1 MNDYYDITAKV
12 DDRTADGWK
21 GLNRDRQMAMAAPLL
36 RQMLAD
42 RCKLV
47 AHTETTEISGYAL
60 VVGKH
65 GIKMRLVPTDEPA
78 PKNVDKI
85 TGGALLLYTPPH
97 PDGKRSLTFVHTT
110 MASLTASFGYSIV
123 DKTGLQD
130 EYDFELPKIDTGPV
144 DDSAPPPAPDVAHQF
159 DWGAVGLEMKP
170 IKIQVPSLVID
181 HIERPSAN

>member
-1 MNDYYDITAKV
+1 MPQPLRKERSFDAVIIKQSDSASRGRSWRVTFNTYSAKNTPLARVILQAYLDGSPSTDRLKGAPGWVMNDYYDITAKV

-65 GIKMRLVPTDEPA
+65 GIKMRLVP
-78 PKNVDKI
+78 N
-85 TGGALLLYTPPH
+85 
-97 PDGKRSLTFVHTT
+97 R
-110 MASLTASFGYSIV
+110 
-123 DKTGLQD
+123 
-130 EYDFELPKIDTGPV
+130 
-144 DDSAPPPAPDVAHQF
+144 
-159 DWGAVGLEMKP
+159 
-170 IKIQVPSLVID
+170 
-181 HIERPSAN
+181 